1 MTPNTTPLLRG
12 ATLQNAAVVCVVTH
26 GRGQSPE
33 QMDEHIIARLSTDAV
48 AYILPRAASGSW
60 YDARAVDPLTAKTSA
75 QLSASLDQ
83 LKQAVALAPSNVPLV
98 MAGFSQGAC
107 LTLEYGF
114 AFGPWRGAKVSFTGC
129 RVGVPNDSRPHS
141 DLNAL
146 PVYLTG
152 ADQDP
157 WIPLPAYATA
167 ALELG
172 AARARLRTDIFPGRT
187 HEVSDTEIAVLD
199 KMLNQLASG
208 REVQW

>member
-1 MTPNTTPLLRG
+1 MTQNTAPLLRG
-12 ATLQNAAVVCVVTH
+12 APLQNAAVVCVVTH

-33 QMDEHIIARLSTDAV
+33 QMAEHIVARLSTEGV

-60 YDARAVDPLTAKTSA
+60 YDARAIDPLTAKTNA
-75 QLSASLDQ
+75 QLEASLAQ
-83 LKQAVALAPSNVPLV
+83 LKQAAALAPTNVPLV

-114 AFGPWRGAKVSFTGC
+114 AYGPWRGGMVSFTGC
-129 RVGVPNDSRPHS
+129 RVGAQTDQRPHS

-157 WIPLPAYATA
+157 WIPLPAHATT
-167 ALELG
+167 ALEL
-172 AARARLRTDIFPGRT
+172 ASARARLRTDVFPGRP
-187 HEVSDTEIAVLD
+187 HEVSDVEVSVLD
-199 KMLNQLASG
+199 KMLRELASG
-208 REVQW
+208 QEVQW